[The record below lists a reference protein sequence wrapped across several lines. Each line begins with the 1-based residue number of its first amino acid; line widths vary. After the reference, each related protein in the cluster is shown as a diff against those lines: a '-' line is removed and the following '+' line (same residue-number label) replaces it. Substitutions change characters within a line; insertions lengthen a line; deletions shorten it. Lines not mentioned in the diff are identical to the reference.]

1 MLKTQVYFD
10 QIYAEGHDPWGYEQ
24 RWYEARKRQICL
36 SVLLQ
41 PEYDN
46 ALEIGCSNGVFS
58 EALGQRCHQLLCLDG
73 HPKAVDLARRR
84 VAAYP
89 HIRIEHAWVPEHLP
103 NQRFDLI
110 VVGEI
115 LYYLDPPQL
124 QQLITWLNQ
133 HLHETGTLLCCHW
146 RHPIEDFEL
155 TGDQVHQVLRQQL
168 QLEHYL
174 NVTDPDFLIDIWS
187 KSNLSL
193 AKQEGLI

>member
-73 HPKAVDLARRR
+73 HPKAVELARRR

-146 RHPIEDFEL
+146 RHPIEDFQL

-174 NVTDPDFLIDIWS
+174 NVTDPDFLIDVWS